1 MCTMKFKI
9 ITAIDRINYFS
20 DNFIAYYRKFF
31 QPEEFYFLV
40 HKRNAHQIIPYLT
53 THGFT
58 KKEMEVYD
66 ISRFGWGENINKQ
79 NSVKKKFINEGCTV
93 LYADQDERIFH
104 PDLRNYIINTPGDWI
119 VPTGISLMQHSEEPP
134 LDETKNILSQ
144 RSYGKL
150 DIYWFSKTCILRKD
164 FNWLPGRH
172 TKPPKTPINP
182 DVYLVDVGKLCKD
195 FMLKNNE
202 TSRKIYPTL
211 FWRYSTN
218 DKKDLLKVF
227 EEHSGNLTLLPE
239 IIKQS
244 GLF

>member
-1 MCTMKFKI
+1 MKFKL

-79 NSVKKKFINEGCTV
+79 NSVKKKFVDEGCTV

-172 TKPPKTPINP
+172 TKPPKTPIDPN
-182 DVYLVDVGKLCKD
+182 VYLVDVGKLCKD

-227 EEHSGNLTLLPE
+227 EEHSGTLTLLPE

>member
-1 MCTMKFKI
+1 MKFKI

-79 NSVKKKFINEGCTV
+79 NSVKKKFIDEGCTV

-172 TKPPKTPINP
+172 TKPPKTPIDPN
-182 DVYLVDVGKLCKD
+182 VYLVDVGKLCKD

-227 EEHSGNLTLLPE
+227 EEHSGTLTLLPE